1 MIKLYKPNETDF
13 THNGIGVLD
22 PNIYEPSVEEELNGL
37 FVFKFKY
44 PIFAPYGTEI
54 DGMSIIKTPTPDG
67 EQLFRVVLAKPS
79 MGELDVTCY
88 HIFYDLTENL
98 IEDIFPESVDGSG
111 ALDRIARGCQYKHPF
126 VFLSDIPKV
135 SSARI
140 VRKNPVEAILDSGQE
155 NSFINRWGGELL
167 RDNFDVKM
175 LNNRGRD
182 RGVEIRHKKNLLGYE
197 GNVDWKSPITRIMP
211 QGFDGLF
218 LPEKYVDSPLIDKY
232 PHPKI
237 RIVEFKH
244 IKAAIGENEHDEDA
258 VPLEEAYKLLR
269 KASQEMF
276 AIQKVDQPKATYKV
290 EFQELSKTEE
300 YKDFSILQSVY
311 MGDTISVIH
320 GEDNFYVQA
329 KVISYKYDPLKNEY
343 TNLTIGNFKDSFTN
357 VLGKIERMQD
367 ELSDMPLSIL
377 EAAKNNATNL
387 INSGFGGHVRVY
399 PERVLIMD
407 TDSEKTAKKVWQWN
421 LNGLG
426 YSSTGIN
433 GPYGTAITKDG
444 RIVADFITAGTLN
457 AALANIINV
466 NAESIVAGIMK
477 SKNNRFGINLDLSA
491 IEFYSLTGSPA
502 STVSQAIGPD
512 GREIT
517 YWTIE
522 RIRNPKASLSI
533 GVRNSDGSVGNN
545 IFVDGESGNV
555 AINAPFFEIHSYQKN
570 FGWVD
575 FARPINF
582 TPSSYVNS
590 QLQGTSWTIDNIGGH
605 QGAIFAPKKSG
616 TGSLGTTTWTWA
628 EIWAAKWNGVA
639 FSDFTTRGI
648 FEARVKVVDG
658 AFDSVRS
665 TMDRVNKESV
675 DRDNA
680 IRKDLDRVNDESIGR
695 DNIIRRDLDTFAE
708 EARRRLSALESKVK

>member
-22 PNIYEPSVEEELNGL
+22 PNIYESSVEEELNGL

-44 PIFAPYGTEI
+44 PLFAPYGTEI
-54 DGMSIIKTPTPDG
+54 DGISIIKTPTPDG
-67 EQLFRVVLAKPS
+67 EQLFRVALAKPT

-269 KASQEMF
+269 KAAQEMF
-276 AIQKVDQPKATYKV
+276 TIQKVDQPKATYKV

-300 YKDFSILQSVY
+300 YKDFSVLQSVY

-329 KVISYKYDPLKNEY
+329 KVISYKYDPLKKEY

-367 ELSDMPLSIL
+367 ELSDMPISIL

-387 INSGFGGHVRVY
+387 INSGFGGHVRTY
-399 PERVLIMD
+399 PERIL
-407 TDSEKTAKKVWQWN
+407 
-421 LNGLG
+421 
-426 YSSTGIN
+426 
-433 GPYGTAITKDG
+433 
-444 RIVADFITAGTLN
+444 
-457 AALANIINV
+457 
-466 NAESIVAGIMK
+466 
-477 SKNNRFGINLDLSA
+477 
-491 IEFYSLTGSPA
+491 
-502 STVSQAIGPD
+502 
-512 GREIT
+512 
-517 YWTIE
+517 
-522 RIRNPKASLSI
+522 
-533 GVRNSDGSVGNN
+533 
-545 IFVDGESGNV
+545 
-555 AINAPFFEIHSYQKN
+555 
-570 FGWVD
+570 
-575 FARPINF
+575 
-582 TPSSYVNS
+582 
-590 QLQGTSWTIDNIGGH
+590 
-605 QGAIFAPKKSG
+605 
-616 TGSLGTTTWTWA
+616 
-628 EIWAAKWNGVA
+628 
-639 FSDFTTRGI
+639 
-648 FEARVKVVDG
+648 
-658 AFDSVRS
+658 
-665 TMDRVNKESV
+665 
-675 DRDNA
+675 
-680 IRKDLDRVNDESIGR
+680 
-695 DNIIRRDLDTFAE
+695 
-708 EARRRLSALESKVK
+708 

>member
-269 KASQEMF
+269 KAAQEMF
-276 AIQKVDQPKATYKV
+276 TIQKVDQPKATYKV

-300 YKDFSILQSVY
+300 YKDFSVLQSVY

-329 KVISYKYDPLKNEY
+329 KVISYKYDPLKKEY

-367 ELSDMPLSIL
+367 ELSDMPISIL

-387 INSGFGGHVRVY
+387 INSGFGGHVRTY
-399 PERVLIMD
+399 PERILIMD

-421 LNGLG
+421 INGLG
-426 YSSTGIN
+426 FSSKGIN
-433 GPYGTAITKDG
+433 GPYETAMTMDG
-444 RIVADFITAGTLN
+444 RIVADFIATGTLD
-457 AALANIINV
+457 ASLAKIKNLV
-466 NAESIVAGIMK
+466 ADDIVSGILR
-477 SKNNRFGINLDLSA
+477 SRNNRFRIDLDRSGLD
-491 IEFYSLTGSPA
+491 FYSETGKLVTKIA
-502 STVSQAIGPD
+502 QAKTRQAD
-512 GREIT
+512 GSSAEIT
-517 YWTIE
+517 YFGVSEAEGVATGLAFGKRAADGSFGNSIYIESRYGDVYMRPPTLYIIPSEKMRVEARAEFHHPVRFDASPLSKIEGAMKGEEWTIVPGE
-522 RIRNPKASLSI
+522 GDRGGAAIRPWT
-533 GVRNSDGSVGNN
+533 
-545 IFVDGESGNV
+545 SGN
-555 AINAPFFEIHSYQKN
+555 
-570 FGWVD
+570 
-575 FARPINF
+575 
-582 TPSSYVNS
+582 
-590 QLQGTSWTIDNIGGH
+590 
-605 QGAIFAPKKSG
+605 
-616 TGSLGTTTWTWA
+616 GSLGTATHRWQEAW
-628 EIWAAKWNGVA
+628 IGWINGQDIGLKFKA
-639 FSDFTTRGI
+639 ISDADFKAG
-648 FEARVKVVDG
+648 
-658 AFDSVRS
+658 
-665 TMDRVNKESV
+665 
-675 DRDNA
+675 
-680 IRKDLDRVNDESIGR
+680 
-695 DNIIRRDLDTFAE
+695 
-708 EARRRLSALESKVK
+708 EARRVADWASGRVEEVNKIAVNAANAVSGKADASALGWQIARIDNAFARIEALERK